1 MKEGIDFYY
10 DGVYSLD
17 MGVIN
22 CKVDSGFFEEPF
34 LSQREI
40 HEISVRGRG
49 KPYFQGVK
57 RSPLSFSLTFAF
69 VDYYDEEKIR
79 AVARWLNKDNYKPF
93 YTSDNP
99 ERIFYCILESES
111 TLLHNGLKQG
121 YVNLK
126 FRCDSPYSYSPVYT
140 SKLYEWDEVPVGFG
154 ESTFSDGTL
163 TNVTTDVNGDLI
175 LSSAKMTWQNIPSTM
190 TWKDL

>member
-17 MGVIN
+17 MGLIN

-40 HEISVRGRG
+40 HEVSVRGRD

-79 AVARWLNKDNYKPF
+79 AVARWLNSNTYKPF

-99 ERIFYCILESES
+99 ERIFYCMLESES

-121 YVNLK
+121 YVNVK

-140 SKLYEWDEVPVGFG
+140 SKLYEWDEVPVTFG
-154 ESTFSDGTL
+154 ESTFSNGTL
-163 TNVTTDVNGDLI
+163 TNVTTDANGDLI
-175 LSSAKMTWQNIPSTM
+175 LSSAKMTWQSISSTM

>member
-17 MGVIN
+17 MGLIN
-22 CKVDSGFFEEPF
+22 CKVESGFFEEPF

-40 HEISVRGRG
+40 HEISVRGRD

-99 ERIFYCILESES
+99 ERIFYCMLESES

-140 SKLYEWDEVPVGFG
+140 SKLYEWDEVPVTFG
-154 ESTFSDGTL
+154 ESTFTNGIL
-163 TNVTTDVNGDLI
+163 TNVTTDANGDLI
-175 LSSAKMTWQNIPSTM
+175 LNSAKMTWQNIPSTM

>member
-17 MGVIN
+17 MGLIN

-40 HEISVRGRG
+40 HEVSVRGRD

-57 RSPLSFSLTFAF
+57 CSPLSFSLTFAF

-79 AVARWLNKDNYKPF
+79 AVARWLNSNTYKPF

-99 ERIFYCILESES
+99 ERIFYCMLESDS

-140 SKLYEWDEVPVGFG
+140 SKLYEWDEVPVTFG
-154 ESTFSDGTL
+154 ESTFSNGTL
-163 TNVTTDVNGDLI
+163 TNVMTDGNGDLI